1 MKKSILTALAAT
13 GLLLPAGL
21 ISIASAT
28 TIVDNSTYGYYND
41 KLGDFFYVA
50 GDPTVTFTT
59 APDLSLAASGLGN
72 WLSNPS
78 SLNSSWTATAVTIPS
93 SWKIYDETAII
104 YKFDGGATGLTDVV
118 AKFGVDNGIFVWLDG
133 AFLKGWQAAGGSS
146 EWEYSLDLGSLSA
159 GVHYLQIL
167 REDHGGATDY
177 DVLVTGEA
185 APVPEPATM
194 LLFGTGLAGLAT
206 IGRRKIK

>member
-1 MKKSILTALAAT
+1 MKKSILTVLAT

-21 ISIASAT
+21 TSIASAT

-50 GDPTVTFTT
+50 GDPTVTFIT
-59 APDLSLAASGLGN
+59 APDLSAASGLGD

-78 SLNSSWTATAVTIPS
+78 SLNSSWSTTAVAIPNSWTIN
-93 SWKIYDETAII
+93 DETAII
-104 YKFDGGATGLTDVV
+104 YKFDGGATGLSDVV

-133 AFLKGWQAAGGSS
+133 VFLKGWQAAGGSY

-177 DVLVTGEA
+177 DILVTGEA
-185 APVPEPATM
+185 SPVPEPATM

-206 IGRRKIK
+206 IGRRKVK